1 MRTREGNKEKDIIEA
16 AIEVFAKEGYHNA
29 KISKIADQ
37 AGVSTGSVYLYY
49 KSKEDILL
57 EIFKRLWL
65 ELSTK
70 TQALIRRPDV
80 DSTGK
85 LEGMI
90 DLLFDMFASNPSLGI
105 VFVNEQNH
113 LVQRGGG
120 DFSPLY
126 EKYLDLAQQ
135 GLNEGIKN
143 GTFNPNVELKV
154 VRQFIFGGMRNL
166 IHQWAH
172 NPKEYPLNT
181 IRMNVKTIMKNG
193 IVMPGK

>member
-1 MRTREGNKEKDIIEA
+1 MRTKEGTKEKDIIEA
-16 AIEVFAKEGYHNA
+16 AVKVFAKEGYHNA
-29 KISKIADQ
+29 KISKVADQ

-49 KSKEDILL
+49 ESKEDLLL
-57 EIFKRLWL
+57 EIFKQLWL

-70 TQALIRRPDV
+70 TQALVHRSDV
-80 DSTGK
+80 DSLGK

-120 DFSPLY
+120 DFTPLY

-135 GLNEGIKN
+135 VLNEGIKN
-143 GTFNPNVELKV
+143 GTFNPNIELKV
-154 VRQFIFGGMRNL
+154 VRHFVFGGMRNL

-172 NPKEYPLNT
+172 DPREYPLDM
-181 IRMNVKTIMKNG
+181 IRMNVKSIMKNG
-193 IVMPGK
+193 ILLSHK